1 MRHFLPYPQP
11 HFSLSSPGT
20 EPREFALVKQLPA
33 IYSEHPP
40 PPFESHKTREPSAPP
55 ATVSGVAGNTGLC
68 SASLL
73 RSVHDQHRKGD
84 PGTLCICN
92 LSTLLM
98 LFMG

>member
-1 MRHFLPYPQP
+1 M
-11 HFSLSSPGT
+11 
-20 EPREFALVKQLPA
+20 KQLPA

-40 PPFESHKTREPSAPP
+40 PPFVCVAESHKAREPSAPP

-68 SASLL
+68 SDSLL